1 MTAEQQPQV
10 ERPEGGFGPS
20 AIATPANFVTITRL
34 FVSPLLFAMLAKDDV
49 SWGATLL
56 WGVLALTDGVDGWM
70 ARRQGATRSGAFLD
84 PLADKVLVLGAMAV
98 LVGSGAFGWVPF
110 VLIGARELGI
120 SLYRSYW
127 GRRGL
132 AIPARKSAKVKT
144 VVEELAVTAVIC
156 PPIVEA
162 VPWLGEVL
170 LWAAVVLTLF
180 SGAQY
185 VVDGRRAITTMGADR
200 PADPGADRAL

>member
-1 MTAEQQPQV
+1 MLS
-10 ERPEGGFGPS
+10 GGW
-20 AIATPANFVTITRL
+20 I
-34 FVSPLLFAMLAKDDV
+34 
-49 SWGATLL
+49 
-56 WGVLALTDGVDGWM
+56 

-110 VLIGARELGI
+110 VLIGTRELGI

-144 VVEELAVTAVIC
+144 VVQELAVTAAIC
-156 PPIVEA
+156 PPVVEA
-162 VPWLGEVL
+162 LPWLGEVL

-185 VVDGRRAITTMGADR
+185 VLDGRRAITTMGSDDPDD
-200 PADPGADRAL
+200 PAEPRS

>member
-1 MTAEQQPQV
+1 MTTANKITILRILLIPVFVVAVLYYGQ
-10 ERPEGGFGPS
+10 GGKSVHWWLAVLCF
-20 AIATPANFVTITRL
+20 ATASIC
-34 FVSPLLFAMLAKDDV
+34 
-49 SWGATLL
+49 
-56 WGVLALTDGVDGWM
+56 DGVDGYI
-70 ARRQGATRSGAFLD
+70 ARRFNQRSELGAMLD

-144 VVEELAVTAVIC
+144 VVQELAVTAVIC

-200 PADPGADRAL
+200 PADPRS